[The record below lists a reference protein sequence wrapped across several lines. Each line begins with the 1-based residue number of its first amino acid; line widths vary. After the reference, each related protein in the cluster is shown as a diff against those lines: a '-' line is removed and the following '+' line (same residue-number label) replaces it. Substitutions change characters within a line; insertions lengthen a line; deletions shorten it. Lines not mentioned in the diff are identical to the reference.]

1 MLPNFCLNYYL
12 QIMKTLLLTIEFI
25 SAILLIILVL
35 LHSAK
40 GEGLAGIGGQARIYN
55 SQKGLE
61 DGLNK
66 ITTIVAAIFLLTAGI
81 FGVFF

>member
-1 MLPNFCLNYYL
+1 
-12 QIMKTLLLTIEFI
+12 MKILLLTIVFV
-25 SAILLIILVL
+25 SAISLVIAVL

-40 GEGLAGIGGQARIYN
+40 GEGLAGIGGQSRMFN

-66 ITTIVAAIFLLTAGI
+66 MTTILAIIFLTAAGI
-81 FGVFF
+81 FGVYY

>member
-1 MLPNFCLNYYL
+1 
-12 QIMKTLLLTIEFI
+12 MKILLLTIVFV
-25 SAILLIILVL
+25 SAISLVIAVL

-40 GEGLAGIGGQARIYN
+40 GEGLAGIGGQSRMFN

-66 ITTIVAAIFLLTAGI
+66 ITTILAIIFLTAAGI
-81 FGVFF
+81 FGVYY

>member
-1 MLPNFCLNYYL
+1 
-12 QIMKTLLLTIEFI
+12 MKILLLTIVFV
-25 SAILLIILVL
+25 SAISLVIAVL

-40 GEGLAGIGGQARIYN
+40 GEGLAGIGGQSRMFN

-66 ITTIVAAIFLLTAGI
+66 ITTILAIIFLTTAGI
-81 FGVFF
+81 FGVYY

>member
-1 MLPNFCLNYYL
+1 MIKN
-12 QIMKTLLLTIEFI
+12 ILLSIEFI
-25 SAILLIILVL
+25 SAVLLIIAVL

-40 GEGLAGIGGQARIYN
+40 GEGLGGIGGQARIFN

-61 DGLNK
+61 SGLDK
-66 ITTIVAAIFLLTAGI
+66 ITYALAFIFLLTAGI

>member
-1 MLPNFCLNYYL
+1 MIFLNR
-12 QIMKTLLLTIEFI
+12 IAKTVMKTLLLTIEFI
-25 SAILLIILVL
+25 SAISLVIAVL

-40 GEGLAGIGGQARIYN
+40 GEGLAGIGGQGRMFN

-66 ITTIVAAIFLLTAGI
+66 ITTILAIIFLTTAGI
-81 FGVFF
+81 FGVYY

>member
-1 MLPNFCLNYYL
+1 
-12 QIMKTLLLTIEFI
+12 MKTLLLTIVFI
-25 SAILLIILVL
+25 SAISLVIAVL

-40 GEGLAGIGGQARIYN
+40 GEGLAGIGGQSRMFN

-66 ITTIVAAIFLLTAGI
+66 ITTILAIIFLTSAGI
-81 FGVFF
+81 FGVYY

>member
-1 MLPNFCLNYYL
+1 
-12 QIMKTLLLTIEFI
+12 MKMF
-25 SAILLIILVL
+25 LLIVEFSSAFFLVIAIL

-40 GEGLAGIGGQARIYN
+40 GEGLAGIGGQSRMFN

-61 DGLNK
+61 SGLTK
-66 ITTIVAAIFLLTAGI
+66 ITAVLAAIFMISGGL